1 MNSLFR
7 RRFTSVALILG
18 FFLAWEL
25 FCLAFGVKDIVRVE
39 VGFATAQ

>member
-7 RRFTSVALILG
+7 RRFASVALILG

-25 FCLAFGVKDIVRVE
+25 LCLAFGVKDIVQVE
-39 VGFATAQ
+39 VAFSVTR